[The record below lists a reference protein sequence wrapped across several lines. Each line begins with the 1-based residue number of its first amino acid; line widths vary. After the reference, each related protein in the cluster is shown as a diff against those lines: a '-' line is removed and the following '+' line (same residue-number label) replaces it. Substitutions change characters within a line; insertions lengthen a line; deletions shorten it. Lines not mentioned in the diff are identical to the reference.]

1 MLSRCLPSILPA
13 LSYEEFIETL
23 SIHEVAG
30 QNIEHILTGL
40 RPFRDPHHT
49 TSDVALVGGGRF
61 PQPGEISLAHN
72 GVLFLDEMYEF
83 KRSTLEVLRQPIES
97 HKITISRSNGK
108 VEFPARFMLI
118 ASVNPCPCG
127 YLNHPVIECK
137 CSPRQI
143 GQYQSKISGPLL
155 ERIDLQIG
163 VEPIDAKTLL
173 EVGNTKPLDNQSS
186 AVLREGVIRA
196 RQRQQQRFSAKGL
209 NKHIMLNSMMT
220 SAQIKRLVHLN
231 SESVDLLQ
239 HTIEKLNLSA
249 RLVHRT
255 IKVARTIADLEECD
269 EVGVSHLS
277 EALQLRCAV

>member
-1 MLSRCLPSILPA
+1 MLVKLW
-13 LSYEEFIETL
+13 
-23 SIHEVAG
+23 
-30 QNIEHILTGL
+30 
-40 RPFRDPHHT
+40 
-49 TSDVALVGGGRF
+49 
-61 PQPGEISLAHN
+61 
-72 GVLFLDEMYEF
+72 
-83 KRSTLEVLRQPIES
+83 
-97 HKITISRSNGK
+97 
-108 VEFPARFMLI
+108 
-118 ASVNPCPCG
+118 
-127 YLNHPVIECK
+127 
-137 CSPRQI
+137 
-143 GQYQSKISGPLL
+143 
-155 ERIDLQIG
+155 
-163 VEPIDAKTLL
+163 
-173 EVGNTKPLDNQSS
+173 SS